1 MSGPTKP
8 MTLASHTI
16 NSLVPSQLTPTRH
29 DRPGRGIEFH
39 NPKCQAPSLSV
50 SILNLKGCLA
60 KLEKDIEMDAMIQ
73 VGCQLEL
80 YLTGQLRLHDGR
92 GGPRRRSCALPVVW
106 PARGP
111 LSESRRSPDTDSRA
125 TVVVIDTGTKNVPF
139 LMPNLSLY
147 FG

>member
-1 MSGPTKP
+1 

-39 NPKCQAPSLSV
+39 NPKCQAPSPSLSN
-50 SILNLKGCLA
+50 LNLKGCLA
-60 KLEKDIEMDAMIQ
+60 KLEKDIDMDAIQ

-80 YLTGQLRLHDGR
+80 YLTGQLHLHDGR
-92 GGPRRRSCALPVVW
+92 GGPRRTAAAPSGLRQWCGRGRCPSHAG
-106 PARGP
+106 PAG
-111 LSESRRSPDTDSRA
+111 PDTDSRA